1 MATQSSILA
10 WRIPWIGGPADY
22 SLWGCEE
29 LDMTEQLIIYVIS
42 RGSLLKPTQ
51 HCKLM
56 ILQFKRK
63 DRDNQTRKE
72 NISAFKKDTI
82 YSFNVN
88 AAVAAKSRQSC
99 PTLHDPMDCSLPGS
113 SILGIFQ
120 ARILDWVAISFS
132 RGSY

>member
-99 PTLHDPMDCSLPGS
+99 PTLCDPIDGSPSDSSVPG
-113 SILGIFQ
+113 ILQ
-120 ARILDWVAISFS
+120 ARILEWIAISFS
-132 RGSY
+132 NA